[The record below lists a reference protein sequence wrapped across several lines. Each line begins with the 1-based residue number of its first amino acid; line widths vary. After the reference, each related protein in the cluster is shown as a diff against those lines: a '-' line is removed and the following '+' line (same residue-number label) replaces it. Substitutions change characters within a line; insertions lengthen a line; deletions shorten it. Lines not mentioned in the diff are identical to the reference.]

1 MRWEGF
7 GFGSGRGDR
16 EKTTATCDSLQRDSL
31 NERSSSSRLEQVSQ
45 SDDKDRRREAYKGE
59 RKATGVRVMRQI
71 AGAVA
76 DDTREEEENGCER
89 KES

>member
-16 EKTTATCDSLQRDSL
+16 ETTTARCDSLQRNSL

-59 RKATGVRVMRQI
+59 RKATGVRAMRQI